1 LNGRVT
7 PLATQVEE
15 LPDNRVRLEVEV
27 PGSEVHHAVE
37 HAASDLAGSLRI
49 PGFRKGKVPMPVL
62 MARVG
67 RDRIYTEAVESHI
80 GGWFWNAAAQSR
92 IRPVEQPSYDY
103 ELPGTEHDAWRFT
116 ATVTVQPKPDVPDW
130 KTLEVP
136 YVEPEVPQE
145 AVDAEL
151 EGLRSSVAELVPVED
166 RPVVEGDTVV
176 VDLVTPGG
184 EAQRDYV
191 VELGQGRLLD
201 ELEAGIVGMQAGET
215 KQVEAELGDDST
227 AAIEVT
233 VKEIKEK
240 VLPPLDD
247 DLARAASEFE
257 TLGELRGE
265 IESRL
270 REQLEA
276 ETEGAFRAATADAL
290 VEAAN
295 VNPDGPLV
303 ESRARELLAGLL
315 RSLERR
321 GISAD
326 TYLQLTGSS
335 AEELQERVRAE
346 ARRSV
351 ARELVLEA
359 VAERLDLEVADEE
372 VEALVREQAEAE
384 GEDVEATLESLRASG
399 RLDELRYDLRLRNA
413 LDRVAAEV
421 KRIPAELAAAREK
434 LWTPEKEKTSAD
446 TKLWTPG
453 SKERA

>member
-1 LNGRVT
+1 
-7 PLATQVEE
+7 
-15 LPDNRVRLEVEV
+15 
-27 PGSEVHHAVE
+27 
-37 HAASDLAGSLRI
+37 
-49 PGFRKGKVPMPVL
+49 
-62 MARVG
+62 
-67 RDRIYTEAVESHI
+67 
-80 GGWFWNAAAQSR
+80 
-92 IRPVEQPSYDY
+92 
-103 ELPGTEHDAWRFT
+103 
-116 ATVTVQPKPDVPDW
+116 
-130 KTLEVP
+130 
-136 YVEPEVPQE
+136 
-145 AVDAEL
+145 
-151 EGLRSSVAELVPVED
+151 SVAELVPVED

-201 ELEAGIVGMQAGET
+201 ELEEGIVGMQAGET

-227 AAIEVT
+227 AAIDVT

-247 DLARAASEFE
+247 ELARAASEFE
-257 TLGELRGE
+257 TLDELRGE

-276 ETEGAFRAATADAL
+276 EAEGVFRAATADAL
-290 VEAAN
+290 VEAAK

-321 GISAD
+321 GVSAE

-359 VAERLDLEVADEE
+359 VAEQLGVEVADEE
-372 VEALVREQAEAE
+372 VEALVREQADAE
-384 GEDVEATLESLRASG
+384 VEDVEPTLESLRASG

-434 LWTPEKEKTSAD
+434 LWTPEKEETSAD

>member
-1 LNGRVT
+1 VT

>member
-1 LNGRVT
+1 MT

-399 RLDELRYDLRLRNA
+399 HLDELRYDLRLRNA

-434 LWTPEKEKTSAD
+434 LWTPEKDEAAGGEQAAG
-446 TKLWTPG
+446 KLWTPG
-453 SKERA
+453 S

>member
-1 LNGRVT
+1 MT

-399 RLDELRYDLRLRNA
+399 HLDELRYDLRLRNA

>member
-1 LNGRVT
+1 
-7 PLATQVEE
+7 
-15 LPDNRVRLEVEV
+15 
-27 PGSEVHHAVE
+27 
-37 HAASDLAGSLRI
+37 
-49 PGFRKGKVPMPVL
+49 
-62 MARVG
+62 
-67 RDRIYTEAVESHI
+67 
-80 GGWFWNAAAQSR
+80 
-92 IRPVEQPSYDY
+92 
-103 ELPGTEHDAWRFT
+103 
-116 ATVTVQPKPDVPDW
+116 
-130 KTLEVP
+130 
-136 YVEPEVPQE
+136 
-145 AVDAEL
+145 
-151 EGLRSSVAELVPVED
+151 SVAELVPVED

-201 ELEAGIVGMQAGET
+201 ELEEGIVGMRARET
-215 KQVEAELGDDST
+215 KQVEADLGDDST
-227 AAIEVT
+227 AAIDVT

-257 TLGELRGE
+257 TLDELRGE

-276 ETEGAFRAATADAL
+276 EAEGAFRAATADAL
-290 VEAAN
+290 VEAAK

-303 ESRARELLAGLL
+303 ESLRE
-315 RSLERR
+315 
-321 GISAD
+321 
-326 TYLQLTGSS
+326 
-335 AEELQERVRAE
+335 
-346 ARRSV
+346 
-351 ARELVLEA
+351 
-359 VAERLDLEVADEE
+359 
-372 VEALVREQAEAE
+372 
-384 GEDVEATLESLRASG
+384 SG
-399 RLDELRYDLRLRNA
+399 RLGELRYDLRLRNA